1 LPDTS
6 EETMKKATLALM
18 LIASSAAYADGG
30 AMRAGLWETK
40 IVHQL
45 VDGRDMSVQMAAAQA
60 RMQAAMANMTPEQRQ
75 MMSAHMKNMPGQGGS
90 MRICISP
97 AMAAKHYVHTDPD
110 GRCPSISVSTSGN
123 KTSFSFN
130 CTRDGRTTTGNGVS
144 TVNGDTVTTHFEGT
158 SADAKGNHTMA
169 VDSEMTY
176 LGADCQ
182 GVTPIDQL
190 AKGPSH

>member
-1 LPDTS
+1 LPENS
-6 EETMKKATLALM
+6 EETMKKATLAVM
-18 LIASSAAYADGG
+18 LIVSSAAYADGG

-60 RMQAAMANMTPEQRQ
+60 KMQAAMANMTAEQRQ
-75 MMSAHMKNMPGQGGS
+75 MMSAHMKNMPGQGGG

-97 AMAAKHYVHTDPD
+97 AMAAKHFVHTDSD
-110 GRCPSISVSTSGN
+110 GHCPSTAVSTSGN

-130 CTRDGRTTTGNGVS
+130 CTKDGRTTTGQGVS
-144 TVNGDTVTTHFEGT
+144 TVNGDTVTSHFEGT
-158 SADAKGNHTMA
+158 SSDAKGNHTMA

-182 GVTPIDQL
+182 GIAPVDQL
-190 AKGPSH
+190 AKGAGH